1 MHKLDIQEWAEETGA
16 ILEQA
21 RKALLESQQPEVRAL
36 ETRLKSPA
44 VTGWRGG

>member
-21 RKALLESQQPEVRAL
+21 RKALLESQQSEARAL
-36 ETRLKSPA
+36 AEQLPEPGAPTRNP
-44 VTGWRGG
+44 

>member
-21 RKALLESQQPEVRAL
+21 RKALMESQQPEVRAL
-36 ETRLKSPA
+36 EDRPKSTLIQA
-44 VTGWRGG
+44 VPI